1 MDIEDDIKYYIETL
15 LLPEFKNFDYDS
27 TTMDKLE
34 IKHDFDFFLGHF
46 LGYAKGQ
53 IGQKYNQRIDEG
65 QINSIVLEYLPQIKT
80 ILRVKFTDT

>member
-1 MDIEDDIKYYIETL
+1 METDIKSYIENM

-27 TTMDKLE
+27 DTMKSLE

-53 IGQKYNQRIDEG
+53 IGQKYNQRIDNY
-65 QINSIVLEYLPQIKT
+65 QINSILSEYIPEIKN
-80 ILRVKFTDT
+80 ILRVKFQDE

>member
-1 MDIEDDIKYYIETL
+1 MAVETDIKSYIENM

-27 TTMDKLE
+27 NTMKSLE

-53 IGQKYNQRIDEG
+53 IGQKYNQRIDNY
-65 QINSIVLEYLPQIKT
+65 QINSILSEYIPEIKN
-80 ILRVKFTDT
+80 ILRVKFQDE